1 MNRGSFTFTGLGIA
15 LIVIAA
21 ASIMAGV
28 TFATQATAA
37 ATNRSLTTPPSA
49 AALEQLSG
57 PVALAALDPAQVV
70 RGKAVYDEHCAKCHG
85 AQLEGQPN
93 WRYPS
98 LTTFKYPAPPHTDA
112 GHTWQHADTELLD
125 YIMNGTGGLNSEMAG
140 FRGVLSG
147 PDMAAVLAFIKSNWT
162 QGTREYQN
170 KITLIHHIWGAT
182 GH

>member
-1 MNRGSFTFTGLGIA
+1 MHRGSFTVTGLGIA
-15 LIVIAA
+15 LIVVAA
-21 ASIMAGV
+21 ASVMAGV
-28 TFATQATAA
+28 TFATRATAE
-37 ATNRSLTTPPSA
+37 TTSRTLTTPPSA
-49 AALEQLSG
+49 AALEKVSG
-57 PVALAALDPAQVV
+57 PIVVPGLDSAQVA
-70 RGKAVYDEHCAKCHG
+70 RGKVVYEENCAKCHG

-125 YIMNGTGGLNSEMAG
+125 YIMNGAGGLSSEMVG

-147 PDMAAVLAFIKSNWT
+147 PDMAAALAFIKSNWI
-162 QGTREYQN
+162 QGTREYQYR
-170 KITLIHHIWGAT
+170 ITLIHHIWGNT